1 MKRARPLRG
10 NPKPT
15 RSTAAAV
22 RKSLG
27 RNLTHGMLDR
37 LGREIVTGRYDQ
49 LPFPTEAALTAQ
61 YAVSRSVTREAVK
74 MLTAKGLLT
83 ARPRLGTT
91 VQPASAWNLFD
102 ADVLRWLLERKFSL
116 TLLRQ
121 FSELR
126 VAIEPAAAALA
137 ARMADADGRRRI
149 EAGYQRMVAAE
160 AGADDSL
167 EADIAFHIAVL
178 QASGNPFYVQF
189 RDLVET
195 ALRTSIRFTNRYQGR
210 SASLPAHQ
218 AVRDA
223 IVARNVAGAHEAM
236 ESIIREVMGLIDEA
250 RRGAGPRIVTAAG
263 IGAPRTRKRAGL
275 RGP

>member
-1 MKRARPLRG
+1 
-10 NPKPT
+10 
-15 RSTAAAV
+15 
-22 RKSLG
+22 
-27 RNLTHGMLDR
+27 
-37 LGREIVTGRYDQ
+37 
-49 LPFPTEAALTAQ
+49 
-61 YAVSRSVTREAVK
+61 
-74 MLTAKGLLT
+74 
-83 ARPRLGTT
+83 
-91 VQPASAWNLFD
+91 
-102 ADVLRWLLERKFSL
+102 
-116 TLLRQ
+116 
-121 FSELR
+121 
-126 VAIEPAAAALA
+126 
-137 ARMADADGRRRI
+137 
-149 EAGYQRMVAAE
+149 MVAAE

-263 IGAPRTRKRAGL
+263 IGAAGTRKRAGP
-275 RGP
+275 RVP

>member
-1 MKRARPLRG
+1 
-10 NPKPT
+10 
-15 RSTAAAV
+15 
-22 RKSLG
+22 
-27 RNLTHGMLDR
+27 
-37 LGREIVTGRYDQ
+37 
-49 LPFPTEAALTAQ
+49 
-61 YAVSRSVTREAVK
+61 
-74 MLTAKGLLT
+74 
-83 ARPRLGTT
+83 
-91 VQPASAWNLFD
+91 
-102 ADVLRWLLERKFSL
+102 
-116 TLLRQ
+116 
-121 FSELR
+121 
-126 VAIEPAAAALA
+126 
-137 ARMADADGRRRI
+137 
-149 EAGYQRMVAAE
+149 MVAAE

-223 IVARNVAGAHEAM
+223 IVARNAAGAHEAM

-263 IGAPRTRKRAGL
+263 IRAPGTRKRAGL